1 MTLSAE
7 LHAMPVL
14 HEPVITLEEVNL
26 RTLSLSSLEL
36 DVAIRVQNSNPV
48 GVTLRELPF
57 TVMCQAGNR
66 ETEIAAGNTGRVK
79 IAARDSTVVHIPVS
93 SQNAAL
99 VNALAAFVTRGGVQV
114 TIRGMAVIDCLL
126 FGWSVPFTKT
136 LPVTMEQVAD
146 SLAGPK
152 KKE

>member
-1 MTLSAE
+1 MTLPAE

-14 HEPVITLEEVNL
+14 HEPVVTLDEVKLRAIT
-26 RTLSLSSLEL
+26 LSSLEL
-36 DVAIRVQNSNPV
+36 DVAIRVQNANPI

-57 TVMCQAGNR
+57 SVICQAGNR

-99 VNALAAFVTRGGVQV
+99 VSALAAFVTRGGVQV
-114 TIRGMAVIDCLL
+114 TIKGTAIIDCLL
-126 FGWSVPFTKT
+126 FGWSIPFTKT

-146 SLAGPK
+146 SLAGQK
-152 KKE
+152 RE